1 MSKQIKYGDD
11 ARKAI
16 KAGVDKLSQAVKS
29 TLGPKG
35 RYVVL
40 DKKFGSPTVTNDGVT
55 IAKDIE
61 LEDPFEN
68 MGAQLVR
75 EVSSKT
81 NDVAGDGTTTA
92 VVLAQGII
100 TEGFRNITAGAN
112 ATHVKRGID
121 KAVDVVVAELKK
133 SAKKINIDAKAKD
146 EITQIATISASD
158 KEIGQKIADAIL
170 KVGKDGVITVEEGKT
185 STTTVRTVEGMQF
198 DRGYISPYFVT
209 DADRMEGVLED
220 PLIII
225 TDKKVSAMNDLL
237 PLLEK
242 IVQQGKP
249 FLLIAEDV
257 EGEALA
263 TLVVNK
269 LQGRLRAAAVKAP
282 GFGDRRKEMLE
293 DIATLTGGQ
302 VITEEKGYKIEKAD
316 VAMLGRATRVV
327 VDKENTTI
335 VGGQGDEKAIKGRIA
350 QIKKQIDETTSDY
363 DKEKLQERLA
373 KLSGGVAVIEV
384 GAATETEMKA
394 KKYKVEDA
402 MHATRAGVEEGI
414 VSGGGV
420 ALLRAQKALDTLKG
434 ADFDEQT
441 GINIVRRVLEDP
453 LRTIA
458 ENAGV
463 DGSIVVDK
471 VRSNPDPNFGYDAE
485 KNEYGDLQ
493 KHGVVDPVKVTR
505 CALQNAASVAG
516 LLLTTDVLVTDI
528 PEKKQGGSGH
538 ARRHGRYGRRRL
550 LGPSTAD
557 YQGEKRRT
565 AIARVEG
572 GGEFRRLSGT
582 DSGCKNGSR

>member
-1 MSKQIKYGDD
+1 MAKQIKYSDE
-11 ARKAI
+11 ARKAL
-16 KAGVDKLSQAVKS
+16 KAGVDKLSDAVKS

-35 RYVVL
+35 RNVVL
-40 DKKFGSPTVTNDGVT
+40 DKKFGSPAVTNDGVT

-92 VVLAQGII
+92 VVLAQGIVK
-100 TEGFRNITAGAN
+100 EGFRNITAGAN
-112 ATHVKRGID
+112 ATHIKRGLD
-121 KAVDVVVAELKK
+121 RATETVVAELKK
-133 SAKKINIDAKAKD
+133 TARKINIDAKEKARE

-158 KEIGQKIADAIL
+158 RKIGELIAEAIL
-170 KVGKDGVITVEEGKT
+170 KVGKDGVITVEEGK
-185 STTTVRTVEGMQF
+185 SSETTLEVVEGMQF

-209 DADRMEGVLED
+209 DADRMESILED
-220 PLIII
+220 PYIIV
-225 TDKKVSAMNDLL
+225 TDKKVSAMSDML

-242 IVQQGKP
+242 VLQQGKP
-249 FLLIAEDV
+249 FLIIAEEI

-269 LQGRLRAAAVKAP
+269 LQGRLRCAAVKAP

-293 DIATLTGGQ
+293 DIATLTGAQ
-302 VITEEKGYKIEKAD
+302 VVTEEKGFKLDKATLD
-316 VAMLGRATRVV
+316 MLGRAKRVV

-335 VGGQGDEKAIKGRIA
+335 VGGAGQDKAIKARIG
-350 QIKKQIDETTSDY
+350 QIRKQIDDTTSDY

-373 KLSGGVAVIEV
+373 KLVGGVAVIEV
-384 GAATETEMKA
+384 GAATETEMKT

-420 ALLRAQKALDTLKG
+420 ALLRAQKALDSLKG
-434 ADFDEQT
+434 TDADEQT
-441 GINIVRRVLEDP
+441 GINIIRRVLEDP
-453 LRTIA
+453 IRTIA

-463 DGSIVVDK
+463 DGSIVADK
-471 VRSNPDPNFGYDAE
+471 VRNNQDPNFGYNAE
-485 KNEYGDLQ
+485 TNEYGDLV
-493 KHGVVDPVKVTR
+493 KMGVVDPVKVTR
-505 CALQNAASVAG
+505 TALQNAASVAG

-528 PEKKQGGSGH
+528 PEKKQSAPAMPGGM
-538 ARRHGRYGRRRL
+538 
-550 LGPSTAD
+550 
-557 YQGEKRRT
+557 
-565 AIARVEG
+565 G
-572 GGEFRRLSGT
+572 GGDF
-582 DSGCKNGSR
+582 

>member
-1 MSKQIKYGDD
+1 MAKQIRYGDD
-11 ARKAI
+11 ARKSI
-16 KAGVDKLSQAVKS
+16 KAGVDKLSDAVKS

-35 RYVVL
+35 RNVVL
-40 DKKFGSPTVTNDGVT
+40 DKKFGSPTITNDGVT
-55 IAKDIE
+55 VAKDIE

-75 EVSSKT
+75 EVSAKT

-100 TEGFRNITAGAN
+100 AEGFRNITAGAN
-112 ATHVKRGID
+112 PTHIKRGID
-121 KAVDVVVAELKK
+121 KAVEAVVGELKK
-133 SAKKINIDAKAKD
+133 NAKKINIDAKAKS

-158 KEIGQKIADAIL
+158 EEIGKQIAEAIL

-185 STTTVRTVEGMQF
+185 STTLVRTVEGMQF

-209 DADRMEGVLED
+209 DAERMEGVLED

-237 PLLEK
+237 PVLEK
-242 IVQQGKP
+242 IVQQGRP

-269 LQGRLRAAAVKAP
+269 LQGRLRCAAVKAP

-302 VITEEKGYKIEKAD
+302 VVTEEKGFKLDKAGID
-316 VAMLGRATRVV
+316 MLGRATRVV

-350 QIKKQIDETTSDY
+350 QIKKQIEETTSDY

-384 GAATETEMKA
+384 GAATETEMKN
-394 KKYKVEDA
+394 KKFKVEDA

-414 VSGGGV
+414 VAGGGV
-420 ALLRAQKALDTLKG
+420 ALLRAQKVLDGVK
-434 ADFDEQT
+434 AVDQDEQT
-441 GINIVRRVLEDP
+441 GINIIRRVLEDP
-453 LRTIA
+453 LRAIA

-463 DGSIVVDK
+463 DGSIVIDK
-471 VRSNPDPNFGYDAE
+471 VRTNSDQNFGYNAE
-485 KNEYGDLQ
+485 SNEYGDLI
-493 KHGVVDPVKVTR
+493 KMGVVDPVKVTR
-505 CALQNAASVAG
+505 FALQNAASVAG

-528 PEKKQGGSGH
+528 PEKKQPAPAMPGGM
-538 ARRHGRYGRRRL
+538 
-550 LGPSTAD
+550 
-557 YQGEKRRT
+557 
-565 AIARVEG
+565 G
-572 GGEFRRLSGT
+572 GGDF
-582 DSGCKNGSR
+582 

>member
-1 MSKQIKYGDD
+1 MAKQIKYADD
-11 ARKAI
+11 ARKAV

-121 KAVDVVVAELKK
+121 KAVEAVVSELKK
-133 SAKKINIDAKAKD
+133 NAKKINIDAKAKD

-185 STTTVRTVEGMQF
+185 SATTVRTVEGMQF

-335 VGGQGDEKAIKGRIA
+335 VGGMGDEKAIKGRIA

-420 ALLRAQKALDTLKG
+420 ALLRAQKALDSVKG

-528 PEKKQGGSGH
+528 PEKKQGG
-538 ARRHGRYGRRRL
+538 
-550 LGPSTAD
+550 GPAMP
-557 YQGEKRRT
+557 GGMGGM
-565 AIARVEG
+565 G
-572 GGEFRRLSGT
+572 GGDF
-582 DSGCKNGSR
+582 

>member
-1 MSKQIKYGDD
+1 MAKQIKYGDD
-11 ARKAI
+11 ARKAV
-16 KAGVDKLSQAVKS
+16 KAGVDKLSDAVKA

-35 RYVVL
+35 RNVVL

-92 VVLAQGII
+92 CVLAQGII
-100 TEGFRNITAGAN
+100 AEGFRNITAGAN
-112 ATHVKRGID
+112 STHIKRGID
-121 KAVDVVVAELKK
+121 KAVEAVVAELKK
-133 SAKKINIDAKAKD
+133 NAKKINIDAKAKD

-185 STTTVRTVEGMQF
+185 SATIVKTVEGMQF

-209 DADRMEGVLED
+209 DAERMEGVLDD

-225 TDKKVSAMNDLL
+225 TDKKVAAMNDLL

-242 IVQQGKP
+242 ILQQGKQ

-269 LQGRLRAAAVKAP
+269 IQGRIRCVAVKAP

-293 DIATLTGGQ
+293 DIAILTGGQ
-302 VITEEKGYKIEKAD
+302 VITEEKGFKLDKAGID
-316 VAMLGRATRVV
+316 MLGRATRVV

-335 VGGQGDEKAIKGRIA
+335 VGGQGDEKTIKGRIA

-384 GAATETEMKA
+384 GAATETEMKS
-394 KKYKVEDA
+394 KKFKVEDA

-414 VSGGGV
+414 VAGGGV
-420 ALLRAQKALDTLKG
+420 ALLRAQKALDGLKG
-434 ADFDEQT
+434 TDQDEDT
-441 GINIVRRVLEDP
+441 GIKIIRRVLEDP

-458 ENAGV
+458 DNAGV

-471 VRSNPDPNFGYDAE
+471 VRTNADPHFGYNAE
-485 KNEYGDLQ
+485 SNEYGDLLKQ
-493 KHGVVDPVKVTR
+493 GVVDPVKVTR

-528 PEKKQGGSGH
+528 PEKKQPAPAMPGGM
-538 ARRHGRYGRRRL
+538 
-550 LGPSTAD
+550 
-557 YQGEKRRT
+557 
-565 AIARVEG
+565 G
-572 GGEFRRLSGT
+572 GGDF
-582 DSGCKNGSR
+582 

>member
-1 MSKQIKYGDD
+1 MAKQIKYSDD

-16 KAGVDKLSQAVKS
+16 KAGVDKLSDAVKI

-35 RYVVL
+35 RNVVL
-40 DKKFGSPTVTNDGVT
+40 DKKFGSPTITNDGVT
-55 IAKDIE
+55 VAKDIE

-100 TEGFRNITAGAN
+100 AEGFRNITAGAN
-112 ATHVKRGID
+112 PTHIKRGID
-121 KAVDVVVAELKK
+121 KAVEAVVNELKK
-133 SAKKINIDAKAKD
+133 NAKKINIDAKAKS

-158 KEIGQKIADAIL
+158 EEIGKQIAEAIL
-170 KVGKDGVITVEEGKT
+170 KVGKDGVITVEEGK
-185 STTTVRTVEGMQF
+185 SAETTLEVVEGMQF

-209 DADRMEGVLED
+209 DAERMEGVLEE

-237 PLLEK
+237 PVLEK

-249 FLLIAEDV
+249 FLIIAEDV

-269 LQGRLRAAAVKAP
+269 LQGRLRCAAVKAP

-302 VITEEKGYKIEKAD
+302 VVTEEKGFKLDKAGID
-316 VAMLGRATRVV
+316 MLGRATRVV

-350 QIKKQIDETTSDY
+350 QIKKQIEETTSDY

-373 KLSGGVAVIEV
+373 KLSGGVAVIEMS
-384 GAATETEMKA
+384 AATETEMKN
-394 KKYKVEDA
+394 KKFKVEDA

-414 VSGGGV
+414 VAGGGV
-420 ALLRAQKALDTLKG
+420 ALLRAQKILEGVKAIDQ
-434 ADFDEQT
+434 DEQT
-441 GINIVRRVLEDP
+441 SINIIRRVLEDP
-453 LRTIA
+453 LRAIA

-463 DGSIVVDK
+463 DGSIVIDK
-471 VRSNPDPNFGYDAE
+471 VRTNSDQNYGYNAE
-485 KNEYGDLQ
+485 SNEYGDLI
-493 KHGVVDPVKVTR
+493 KMGVVDPVKVTR
-505 CALQNAASVAG
+505 FALQNAASVAG
-516 LLLTTDVLVTDI
+516 LLLTTDVLITDI
-528 PEKKQGGSGH
+528 PEKKPAAPAMPGGM
-538 ARRHGRYGRRRL
+538 
-550 LGPSTAD
+550 
-557 YQGEKRRT
+557 
-565 AIARVEG
+565 G
-572 GGEFRRLSGT
+572 GGDF
-582 DSGCKNGSR
+582 

>member
-1 MSKQIKYGDD
+1 MAKQIKYADD
-11 ARKAI
+11 ARKAV

-100 TEGFRNITAGAN
+100 AEGFRNITAGAN
-112 ATHVKRGID
+112 ATHIKRGID
-121 KAVDVVVAELKK
+121 KAVDVVVTELKK
-133 SAKKINIDAKAKD
+133 NAKKINIDAKAKD

-185 STTTVRTVEGMQF
+185 SATTVRTVEGMQF

-302 VITEEKGYKIEKAD
+302 VITEEKGYKIEKAGVD
-316 VAMLGRATRVV
+316 MLGRATRVV

-335 VGGQGDEKAIKGRIA
+335 VGGQGDDKAIKGRIA
-350 QIKKQIDETTSDY
+350 QIKKQIEETTSDY

-420 ALLRAQKALDTLKG
+420 ALLRAQKALDGVKG

-471 VRSNPDPNFGYDAE
+471 VRSNADPNFGYDAE

-528 PEKKQGGSGH
+528 PEKKQAGGPAMPG
-538 ARRHGRYGRRRL
+538 GMG
-550 LGPSTAD
+550 GM
-557 YQGEKRRT
+557 
-565 AIARVEG
+565 G
-572 GGEFRRLSGT
+572 GGDF
-582 DSGCKNGSR
+582 

>member
-1 MSKQIKYGDD
+1 MAKQIKYADD
-11 ARKAI
+11 ARKAT
-16 KAGVDKLSQAVKS
+16 KAGVDKLSEAVKS

-92 VVLAQGII
+92 VVLAQGVI

-112 ATHVKRGID
+112 ATHIKRGIE
-121 KAVDVVVAELKK
+121 KAVESVVGELKK
-133 SAKKINIDAKAKD
+133 NAKKINIDTKAKD

-198 DRGYISPYFVT
+198 DRGYLSPYFVT
-209 DADRMEGVLED
+209 DADRMEGISEN

-225 TDKKVSAMNDLL
+225 TDKKVAAMNDLL

-242 IVQQGKP
+242 ILQQGKP

-269 LQGRLRAAAVKAP
+269 LQGRLRCAAVKAP
-282 GFGDRRKEMLE
+282 GFGDRRKEMME
-293 DIATLTGGQ
+293 DIAVLTKGQ
-302 VITEEKGYKIEKAD
+302 VITEEKGFKLDKAGID
-316 VAMLGRATRVV
+316 MLGQATRVV

-335 VGGQGDEKAIKGRIA
+335 VGGQGDEKVIKGRIA
-350 QIKKQIDETTSDY
+350 QIKKQIEETTSDY

-384 GAATETEMKA
+384 GAATETEMKS

-420 ALLRAQKALDTLKG
+420 ALLRAQKALESLKG
-434 ADFDEQT
+434 LDQDEQT
-441 GINIVRRVLEDP
+441 GINIIRRVLEDP

-463 DGSIVVDK
+463 DGSIVIDK
-471 VRSNPDPNFGYDAE
+471 VRNNPDPNFGYNAE
-485 KNEYGDLQ
+485 ANEYGDLQ
-493 KHGVVDPVKVTR
+493 KQGVVDPVKVTR
-505 CALQNAASVAG
+505 CALQNAASVAA

-528 PEKKQGGSGH
+528 PDRKS
-538 ARRHGRYGRRRL
+538 
-550 LGPSTAD
+550 
-557 YQGEKRRT
+557 
-565 AIARVEG
+565 VV
-572 GGEFRRLSGT
+572 
-582 DSGCKNGSR
+582 